1 MIKKGITRQIVLHY
15 FIVVFLALVL
25 VEFVFMLAVQ
35 RFYYESIYNT
45 ISTHITN
52 NRDFLEP
59 IARAS
64 NGEDG
69 NNNLSRLLVRLAL
82 DNTELEILDLNGRV
96 LASSTAFESD
106 RAVLQTSDIMQAL
119 NGDMGR
125 WIGRQ
130 PNTGESVMAVANK
143 FDLGGENTYIVRYLT
158 SLESVNSKLLV
169 MGLLAIA
176 VGVGVLAI
184 VLIISIGMANSI
196 VRPIN
201 SITAVSAQMAK
212 GRLDVRV
219 KGNYKHE
226 LGELASTLNFM
237 AHEIVRSNQIKDDF
251 ISSISHELRTPLT
264 SIKGWSETLDSGG
277 YDPEET
283 RIGMGIIAK
292 ETERLIGLVEEMLD
306 FSKLQQNQMKLVKG
320 TVNIREI
327 VQETMLNVWAKAE
340 QKQVHLKL
348 ETDETRAYNVYG
360 DGNRLKQVFLNIVD
374 NAIKFSHENSWIFL
388 SVKEE
393 NGQIVASVQDT
404 GIGISEEHLI
414 KVRDRFFQVNHQNGG
429 TGLGLAITQE
439 LVELHD
445 GTITI
450 QSELGSG
457 TTVTVTLPML
467 IEENTLAEQGMIS
480 TEPEVK
486 PESGNALAQS
496 EQQRS
501 AQDSSDQKKK

>member
-15 FIVVFLALVL
+15 FFVVLLALLL
-25 VEFVFMLAVQ
+25 VEFIFMLAVQ
-35 RFYYESIYNT
+35 RYYYESIYNT
-45 ISTHITN
+45 ISSHISMSK
-52 NRDFLEP
+52 DFLEP
-59 IARAS
+59 IAREDNAD
-64 NGEDG
+64 NG
-69 NNNLSRLLVRLAL
+69 NLSKLLTNLNFSRA
-82 DNTELEILDLNGRV
+82 ELEILDLNGRV
-96 LASSTAFESD
+96 LASSAAFESD
-106 RAVLQTSDIMQAL
+106 RAVLQTSDIMQAM
-119 NGDMGR
+119 NGNTGR
-125 WIGRQ
+125 WVGRQ
-130 PNTGESVMAVANK
+130 PGTGEQVMAVSQK
-143 FDLGGENTYIVRYLT
+143 IDLGGENTYIVRYLT
-158 SLESVNSKLLV
+158 SLENVNSKLLV
-169 MGLLAIA
+169 MGLLAVA
-176 VGVGVLAI
+176 VGVAVLAI

-201 SITAVSAQMAK
+201 NITAVSAQMAR

-277 YDPEET
+277 YDPDET
-283 RIGMGIIAK
+283 RIGMSIISK

-320 TVNIREI
+320 TVSIREI

-340 QKQVHLKL
+340 QKQIHLKL
-348 ETDETRAYNVYG
+348 DTDETRAFNVYG

-374 NAIKFSHENSWIFL
+374 NAIKFSHENSWIYL

-393 NGQIVASVQDT
+393 DGKIIAAVQDT

-439 LVELHD
+439 LVELHE
-445 GTITI
+445 GTII
-450 QSELGSG
+450 MQSELGSG
-457 TTVTVTLPML
+457 TTVTIALPAL
-467 IEENTLAEQGMIS
+467 PEEEMESEHQAYDS
-480 TEPEVK
+480 TPGPGQETRIQQNQSDPEDV
-486 PESGNALAQS
+486 
-496 EQQRS
+496 
-501 AQDSSDQKKK
+501 

>member
-15 FIVVFLALVL
+15 FIVVFLALLL
-25 VEFVFMLAVQ
+25 VEFIFMLAVQ
-35 RFYYESIYNT
+35 RYYYESIYNT
-45 ISTHITN
+45 INQRITMTN
-52 NRDFLEP
+52 DFKEP
-59 IARAS
+59 LS
-64 NGEDG
+64 LVNGAEDG
-69 NNNLSRLLVRLAL
+69 NNLSYLLVNLQL
-82 DNTELEILDLNGRV
+82 DNTELQILDLNGRV
-96 LASSTAFESD
+96 LASSTAFESEH
-106 RAVLQTSDIMQAL
+106 AVLQTSDISQAM
-119 NGDMGR
+119 NGNVGR
-125 WIGRQ
+125 WVGRQ
-130 PNTGESVMAVANK
+130 PITGEQVMAVSHK
-143 FDLGGENTYIVRYLT
+143 LDLGGENTYVVRYLT
-158 SLESVNSKLLV
+158 SLDLVNSKLLV
-169 MGLLAIA
+169 MGLLAAA
-176 VGVGVLAI
+176 VGVAVLSL

-201 SITAVSAQMAK
+201 NITAVSAQMAR

-283 RIGMGIIAK
+283 RIGMGIISK

-348 ETDETRAYNVYG
+348 ETDETRAYNVHG
-360 DGNRLKQVFLNIVD
+360 DGNRLKQVFLNVVD

-393 NGQIVASVQDT
+393 NGQIIAAVQDT

-439 LVELHD
+439 LVELHE
-445 GTITI
+445 GTITM

-457 TTVTVTLPML
+457 TTVTVTLPAVA
-467 IEENTLAEQGMIS
+467 EEMGPEESVTASGDAEV
-480 TEPEVK
+480 TDERT
-486 PESGNALAQS
+486 A
-496 EQQRS
+496 
-501 AQDSSDQKKK
+501 SDASDTKSDLEKS

>member
-15 FIVVFLALVL
+15 FIVVFLALLL
-25 VEFVFMLAVQ
+25 VEFIFMLAVQ
-35 RFYYESIYNT
+35 RYYYESIYNT
-45 ISTHITN
+45 INQRITMTN
-52 NRDFLEP
+52 DFKEP
-59 IARAS
+59 LS
-64 NGEDG
+64 LVNGAEDG
-69 NNNLSRLLVRLAL
+69 NNLSYLLVNLQL
-82 DNTELEILDLNGRV
+82 DNTELQILDLNGRV
-96 LASSTAFESD
+96 LASSTAFESEH
-106 RAVLQTSDIMQAL
+106 AVLQTSDISQAM
-119 NGDMGR
+119 NGNVGR
-125 WIGRQ
+125 WVGRQ
-130 PNTGESVMAVANK
+130 PITGEQVMAVSHK
-143 FDLGGENTYIVRYLT
+143 LDLGGENTYVVRYLT
-158 SLESVNSKLLV
+158 SLDLVNSKLLV
-169 MGLLAIA
+169 MGLLAAA
-176 VGVGVLAI
+176 VGVAVLSL

-201 SITAVSAQMAK
+201 NITAVSAQMAR

-283 RIGMGIIAK
+283 RIGMGIISK

-348 ETDETRAYNVYG
+348 ETDETRAYNVHG

-393 NGQIVASVQDT
+393 NGQIIAAVQDT

-439 LVELHD
+439 LVELHE
-445 GTITI
+445 GTITM

-457 TTVTVTLPML
+457 TIVTVTLPAVA
-467 IEENTLAEQGMIS
+467 EETDLE
-480 TEPEVK
+480 EPVTQSCDTAFPEERAASEVK
-486 PESGNALAQS
+486 L
-496 EQQRS
+496 
-501 AQDSSDQKKK
+501 DQEKS

>member
-15 FIVVFLALVL
+15 FFVVFLALLL

-35 RFYYESIYNT
+35 RYYYESIYNT
-45 ISTHITN
+45 ISTHISN
-52 NRDFLEP
+52 SKDFFEP
-59 IARAS
+59 IARE
-64 NGEDG
+64 NNTEDG
-69 NNNLSRLLVRLAL
+69 NNLSRLIVNLAL
-82 DNTELEILDLNGRV
+82 SNTELEILDLNGRV

-130 PNTGESVMAVANK
+130 PGTGESVMAVSHK
-143 FDLGGENTYIVRYLT
+143 FDLGGENTYVIRYLT
-158 SLESVNSKLLV
+158 SLENVNSKLLN
-169 MGLLAIA
+169 MGMLAIA
-176 VGVGVLAI
+176 VGVAVLAI

-201 SITAVSAQMAK
+201 NITAVSAQMAR

-277 YDPEET
+277 YDPDET

-348 ETDETRAYNVYG
+348 ETDETRSYNVHG
-360 DGNRLKQVFLNIVD
+360 DGNRLKQVFLNVVD

-388 SVKEE
+388 SLKEE
-393 NGQIVASVQDT
+393 NGQIIAAVQDT

-439 LVELHD
+439 LVELHE
-445 GTITI
+445 GTITM

-457 TTVTVTLPML
+457 TTVTVTLPAVAEEMG
-467 IEENTLAEQGMIS
+467 IEESVTTSAN
-480 TEPEVK
+480 PEDTKERTVTDVK
-486 PESGNALAQS
+486 
-496 EQQRS
+496 
-501 AQDSSDQKKK
+501 SDLEKS

>member
-15 FIVVFLALVL
+15 FFVVLLALLL
-25 VEFVFMLAVQ
+25 VEFIFMLAVQ
-35 RFYYESIYNT
+35 RYYYESIYNT
-45 ISTHITN
+45 ISSHISMSK
-52 NRDFLEP
+52 DFLEP
-59 IARAS
+59 IAREDNAD
-64 NGEDG
+64 NG
-69 NNNLSRLLVRLAL
+69 NLSKLLSNLEL
-82 DNTELEILDLNGRV
+82 SSTELEILDLNGRV
-96 LASSTAFESD
+96 LASSAAFESD
-106 RAVLQTSDIMQAL
+106 RAVMQTSDIMQAI
-119 NGDMGR
+119 NGNTGR
-125 WIGRQ
+125 WVGRQ
-130 PNTGESVMAVANK
+130 PGTGEQVMAVSHK
-143 FDLGGENTYIVRYLT
+143 LDLGGENTYIVRYLT
-158 SLESVNSKLLV
+158 SLENVNSKLLV
-169 MGLLAIA
+169 MGLLAVAVGIA
-176 VGVGVLAI
+176 VMAI

-201 SITAVSAQMAK
+201 NITAVSAQMAR

-277 YDPEET
+277 YDPDET
-283 RIGMGIIAK
+283 RIGMSIISK

-320 TVNIREI
+320 TVSIREI

-340 QKQVHLKL
+340 QKQIHLKL
-348 ETDETRAYNVYG
+348 DTDETRAFNVHG

-374 NAIKFSHENSWIFL
+374 NAIKFSHENSWIYL

-393 NGQIVASVQDT
+393 DGKIIAAVQDT

-439 LVELHD
+439 LVELHE
-445 GTITI
+445 GTIRI

-457 TTVTVTLPML
+457 TTVTIELPALPEEEIVTEHQVNEL
-467 IEENTLAEQGMIS
+467 TS
-480 TEPEVK
+480 EPQQ
-486 PESGNALAQS
+486 ESGPQHINPDSGTGKS
-496 EQQRS
+496 E
-501 AQDSSDQKKK
+501 

>member
-15 FIVVFLALVL
+15 FIVVFLALLL
-25 VEFVFMLAVQ
+25 VEFIFMLAVQ
-35 RFYYESIYNT
+35 RYYYESIYNT
-45 ISTHITN
+45 INQRITMTN
-52 NRDFLEP
+52 DFKEP
-59 IARAS
+59 LS
-64 NGEDG
+64 LVNGAEDG
-69 NNNLSRLLVRLAL
+69 NNLSYLLVNLQL
-82 DNTELEILDLNGRV
+82 DNTELQILDLNGRV
-96 LASSTAFESD
+96 LASSTAFESEH
-106 RAVLQTSDIMQAL
+106 AVLQTSDISQAM
-119 NGDMGR
+119 NGNVGR
-125 WIGRQ
+125 WVGRQ
-130 PNTGESVMAVANK
+130 PITGEQVMAVSHK
-143 FDLGGENTYIVRYLT
+143 LDLGGENTYVVRYLT
-158 SLESVNSKLLV
+158 SLDLVNSKLLV
-169 MGLLAIA
+169 MGLLAAA
-176 VGVGVLAI
+176 VGVAVLSL

-201 SITAVSAQMAK
+201 NITAVSAQMAR

-283 RIGMGIIAK
+283 RIGMGIISK

-348 ETDETRAYNVYG
+348 ETDETRAYNVHG

-393 NGQIVASVQDT
+393 NGQIIAAVQDT

-439 LVELHD
+439 LVELHE
-445 GTITI
+445 GTITM

-457 TTVTVTLPML
+457 TTVTVTLPAVPEEMGTEESVTASGDAEVTDERTASDTKSD
-467 IEENTLAEQGMIS
+467 IEKS
-480 TEPEVK
+480 
-486 PESGNALAQS
+486 
-496 EQQRS
+496 
-501 AQDSSDQKKK
+501 

>member
-15 FIVVFLALVL
+15 FIVVFLALLL
-25 VEFVFMLAVQ
+25 VEFIFMLAVQ
-35 RFYYESIYNT
+35 RYYYESIYNT
-45 ISTHITN
+45 INQRITMTN
-52 NRDFLEP
+52 DFKEP
-59 IARAS
+59 LS
-64 NGEDG
+64 LVNGAEDG
-69 NNNLSRLLVRLAL
+69 NNLSYLLVNLQL
-82 DNTELEILDLNGRV
+82 DNTELQILDLNGRV
-96 LASSTAFESD
+96 LASSTAFESEH
-106 RAVLQTSDIMQAL
+106 AVLQTSDISQAM
-119 NGDMGR
+119 NGNVGR
-125 WIGRQ
+125 WVGRQ
-130 PNTGESVMAVANK
+130 PITGEQVMAVSHK
-143 FDLGGENTYIVRYLT
+143 LDLGGENTYVVRYLT
-158 SLESVNSKLLV
+158 SLDLVNSKLLV
-169 MGLLAIA
+169 MGLLAAA
-176 VGVGVLAI
+176 VGVAVLSL

-201 SITAVSAQMAK
+201 NITAVSAQMAR

-277 YDPEET
+277 YDPDET
-283 RIGMGIIAK
+283 RIGMGIISK

-348 ETDETRAYNVYG
+348 ETDETRAYNVHG
-360 DGNRLKQVFLNIVD
+360 DGNRLKQVFLNVVD

-393 NGQIVASVQDT
+393 NGQIIAAVQDT

-439 LVELHD
+439 LVELHE
-445 GTITI
+445 GTITM

-457 TTVTVTLPML
+457 TTVTVTLPAVA
-467 IEENTLAEQGMIS
+467 EEMGPEESVTASGDAEV
-480 TEPEVK
+480 TDERT
-486 PESGNALAQS
+486 A
-496 EQQRS
+496 
-501 AQDSSDQKKK
+501 SDASDTKSDLEKS